1 MFVIILI
8 IQIQRLLMA
17 ISITEALDIIYTNI
31 APVST
36 EIIPIE
42 MALGRIMAED
52 SIATFDL
59 PRFDNSAMDGYA
71 VKCADQNTTVTSN
84 EVIYAGDNPE
94 MILQAKTAIKIMTG
108 APIPEGCEAIIPIEK
123 VTVKGNQITLPPSI
137 DKDAHIRRAGEDV
150 KSGTVYLHKGEK
162 VTAYS
167 IALLSSQGIT
177 HLTVYHKIKV
187 AVFGTGDELRPHFE
201 KIEPHQLYN
210 SNTPMF
216 LARAKELGCEV
227 RYIPSSGDTIESLET
242 SITSALDADIIITS
256 GGVSMGDKDFT
267 KEAFSNLGMKLYFD
281 KVDIKPGKPTAFG
294 KIGNTAII
302 NLPGNPLAS
311 MVNYEIFIRA
321 IIHKMSGA
329 NAYYHATIET
339 KMREDFTLK
348 KGKYTVRLGSFDGK
362 TFMPLK
368 QQLPGMV
375 SPMQKSDAMIITT
388 PDVGSLQKGSKVKM
402 IPIIWELNS
411 CEKEDFFTR

>member
-1 MFVIILI
+1 
-8 IQIQRLLMA
+8 MA
-17 ISITEALDIIYTNI
+17 VSITEALDIIYDNI
-31 APVST
+31 TPLTT

-42 MALGRIMAED
+42 MSVGRVMAED
-52 SIATFDL
+52 SVATFDL

-71 VKCADQNTTVTSN
+71 VKCADAGSSVSSN
-84 EVIYAGDNPE
+84 EVIYAGDNPQ
-94 MILQAKTAIKIMTG
+94 MTLLPQKAIKIMTG
-108 APIPEGCEAIIPIEK
+108 APIPEGCEAIIPIEN
-123 VTVKGNQITLPPSI
+123 VIVEGDQVTLPSAI
-137 DKDAHIRRAGEDV
+137 EKHAHIRRAGEDV
-150 KSGTVYLHKGEK
+150 KSGAVYLKKGES

-167 IALLSSQGIT
+167 IALLASQGVT

-227 RYIPSSGDTIESLET
+227 RYVPSSGDTIESLER
-242 SITSALDADIIITS
+242 SIRSALDADIIITS
-256 GGVSMGDKDFT
+256 GGVSVGDKDFT
-267 KEAFSNLGMKLYFD
+267 KEAFANLGMKLYFD

-294 KIGNTAII
+294 KIGETVII

-321 IIHKMSGA
+321 VIHKMSGA
-329 NAYYHATIET
+329 NAYFHAAIET
-339 KMREDFTLK
+339 EMRGDSTLR

-362 TFMPLK
+362 TFIPLK

-375 SPMQKSDAMIITT
+375 SPMQKADGMIITT
-388 PDVGSLQKGSKVKM
+388 PDVGLLQKGMKVKM
-402 IPIIWELNS
+402 IPILWELNS
-411 CEKEDFFTR
+411 CEKEDFFTT

>member
-1 MFVIILI
+1 
-8 IQIQRLLMA
+8 MA
-17 ISITEALDIIYTNI
+17 IPITEALNIIYDNV
-31 APVST
+31 APLTT

-42 MALGRIMAED
+42 LSVGRIMAED

-71 VKCADQNTTVTSN
+71 VKCIDADSTVSCD
-84 EVIYAGDNPE
+84 EVIYAGDDPQ
-94 MILQAKTAIKIMTG
+94 MILVPQKVIKIMTG
-108 APIPEGCEAIIPIEK
+108 APIPEGCEAIIPIEN
-123 VTVKGNQITLPPSI
+123 VSVEGDQVTLPSNI
-137 DKDAHIRRAGEDV
+137 EQNAHIRRAGEDV
-150 KSGTVYLHKGEK
+150 KNGTVYLQKGEP

-167 IALLSSQGIT
+167 IALLASQGVT
-177 HLTVYHKIKV
+177 HLTVYRKIKV

-201 KIEPHQLYN
+201 KIAPHQLYN

-227 RYIPSSGDTIESLET
+227 RYVPSSGDTMESLEA
-242 SITSALDADIIITS
+242 SIRSTLDADIIITS

-267 KEAFSNLGMKLYFD
+267 KEAFANLGMKLYFD

-294 KIGNTAII
+294 KIGETAII

-321 IIHKMSGA
+321 AIHKMSGA
-329 NAYYHATIET
+329 NAHFHSTIET
-339 KMREDFTLK
+339 EMREDFTLR
-348 KGKYTVRLGSFDGK
+348 KGKYTVRLGNFNGK

-375 SPMQKSDAMIITT
+375 SPMQKADGMIITT
-388 PDVGSLQKGSKVKM
+388 PDIGLLPKEMKVKM
-402 IPIIWELNS
+402 IPILWELNS
-411 CEKEDFFTR
+411 CEKEDFFTN

>member
-1 MFVIILI
+1 MVV
-8 IQIQRLLMA
+8 
-17 ISITEALDIIYTNI
+17 SIAEALDIIYDNVT
-31 APVST
+31 PLTT

-42 MALGRIMAED
+42 MAVRRVMAED
-52 SIATFDL
+52 SVATFDL

-71 VKCADQNTTVTSN
+71 VKYIDANSTVSCD
-84 EVIYAGDNPE
+84 EVIYAGDNPQ
-94 MILQAKTAIKIMTG
+94 MTLVAKKAIKIMTG
-108 APIPEGCEAIIPIEK
+108 APIPEGCEAIIPIEN
-123 VTVKGNQITLPPSI
+123 VSVEGDQVTLPSSI
-137 DKDAHIRRAGEDV
+137 EKDAHIRRAGEDV
-150 KSGTVYLHKGEK
+150 KSGTVYLKKGES

-167 IALLSSQGIT
+167 IALLVSQGVT
-177 HLTVYHKIKV
+177 HLTVYRKIKV

-201 KIEPHQLYN
+201 KIELHQLYN

-216 LARAKELGCEV
+216 LARAKELGCDV
-227 RYIPSSGDTIESLET
+227 CYVPSSGDTIESLER
-242 SITSALDADIIITS
+242 SIRSDIIITS
-256 GGVSMGDKDFT
+256 GGVSVGDKDFT
-267 KEAFSNLGMKLYFD
+267 KEAFANLGMKLYFD

-294 KIGNTAII
+294 KIGETAII

-321 IIHKMSGA
+321 VIHKMSGA

-339 KMREDFTLK
+339 EMREDFTLR

-375 SPMQKSDAMIITT
+375 SPMQKADGMIITT
-388 PDVGSLQKGSKVKM
+388 PDVGLLQKGMKVKM
-402 IPIIWELNS
+402 IPIMWELNG
-411 CEKEDFFTR
+411 CEKEDFFTN

>member
-1 MFVIILI
+1 
-8 IQIQRLLMA
+8 MA
-17 ISITEALDIIYTNI
+17 ISITEALDIIYTHSS
-31 APVST
+31 PVSI

-42 MALGRIMAED
+42 LALGRIMAED

-71 VKCADQNTTVTSN
+71 VKCADENSSVICQ
-84 EVIYAGDNPE
+84 EVIYAGDNPK
-94 MILQAKTAIKIMTG
+94 MVLKKGTAIKIMTG
-108 APIPEGCEAIIPIEK
+108 APLPKGCEAVIPVENVTTNGKEISLPAQIEK
-123 VTVKGNQITLPPSI
+123 DSHLRK
-137 DKDAHIRRAGEDV
+137 AGEDI

-167 IALLSSQGIT
+167 IALLASQGVT
-177 HLTVYHKIKV
+177 HLKVYRKIKV

-216 LARAKELGCEV
+216 LARAEELGCEV
-227 RYIPSSGDTIESLET
+227 YYIPSSGDTIKSLED
-242 SITSALDADIIITS
+242 SIQSALYADIIITS
-256 GGVSMGDKDFT
+256 GGVSMGDRDFT

-311 MVNYEIFIRA
+311 MVNYELFIRA
-321 IIHKMSGA
+321 VIHKMSGA
-329 NAYYHATIET
+329 NAFYHSTIKT
-339 KMREDFTLK
+339 TIREDFRLR
-348 KGKYTVRLGSFDGK
+348 KGKYTVRLGEFDGK
-362 TFMPLK
+362 TFMPIK

-375 SPMQKSDAMIITT
+375 SPMQKADAMIITL
-388 PDVGSLQKGSKVKM
+388 PDVDFLPKGMKVKI
-402 IPIIWELNS
+402 IPICWELNS
-411 CEKEDFFTR
+411 KEKEDFFTH